1 MPKEK
6 GVTTNARGKKSRSKS
21 SRDESKATS
30 VAPIS
35 KQPTPPDLSGKY
47 EFICPVVELQRINL
61 QRTMVNHTK
70 SMRKTYLDTRSRL
83 ANLNVFTGT
92 YIDKFDDVDSEG
104 RVKEKAYVS
113 TAFRVKMP
121 LNCSQLVKEDSRCAS
136 VQSKIKS
143 LMATANTDYEESK
156 IKMSKHANK
165 IGKLEIK
172 ARSLILQQDFGTA
185 MREIANGLVLVG
197 LNREDIQSKT
207 NSNTDIAFCAIH
219 VALPQFKQD
228 FWTGLPFVQDSQE
241 GIEKF
246 TEELDASYG
255 IDFDGDIKGKFAP
268 TQPSLEAANA
278 AAIAGTT
285 AAAVQHPYL
294 RLVT

>member
-1 MPKEK
+1 
-6 GVTTNARGKKSRSKS
+6 
-21 SRDESKATS
+21 
-30 VAPIS
+30 
-35 KQPTPPDLSGKY
+35 
-47 EFICPVVELQRINL
+47 
-61 QRTMVNHTK
+61 
-70 SMRKTYLDTRSRL
+70 
-83 ANLNVFTGT
+83 
-92 YIDKFDDVDSEG
+92 
-104 RVKEKAYVS
+104 
-113 TAFRVKMP
+113 
-121 LNCSQLVKEDSRCAS
+121 
-136 VQSKIKS
+136 
-143 LMATANTDYEESK
+143 
-156 IKMSKHANK
+156 
-165 IGKLEIK
+165 
-172 ARSLILQQDFGTA
+172 

-197 LNREDIQSKT
+197 LNREDIPSRT

-255 IDFDGDIKGKFAP
+255 IDFDGNIKRKFAP